1 MTDLEKQLEDRFPEL
16 EILEE
21 RIAELNSLDL
31 STISVSELK
40 NKINDY
46 FPIINY
52 GEVKWDSRYHLF
64 RVRRN
69 LKNQFDK
76 PFVSLKKIGL
86 RPAEGTPFGRAN
98 NENQAVFYG
107 SNEGDLALFES
118 CQNLQDYQRFE
129 PQNFTMGIWKVKDNR
144 KLRLVP
150 IIDSELAQKNR
161 PDIQKISQLSERLIS
176 DQISSKK
183 IIKGSKMI
191 SKFFAE
197 QFAKSEIKSPH
208 DYKISSFF
216 SDYIKKANDLSR
228 IKFDGILYPS
238 VAHKYRAENVA
249 LFPESLDKLEFV
261 KCLSIT
267 CYNFR
272 FDEGKLTKGIIRE
285 GKLSG
290 SDNLIW
296 E

>member
-1 MTDLEKQLEDRFPEL
+1 MTDLEKQLESRFPEIKVL
-16 EILEE
+16 EK

-31 STISVSELK
+31 NKISISELK
-40 NKINDY
+40 DKINNY

-52 GEVKWDSRYHLF
+52 GEVKWDSRYHIF

-69 LKNQFDK
+69 INNKFDE
-76 PFVSLKKIGL
+76 PFKSLEKIGL
-86 RPAEGTPFGRAN
+86 RPADGTPFGRAN

-107 SNEGDLALFES
+107 SHEGDLALFES
-118 CQNLQDYQRFE
+118 CQNLQEFQRFE

-150 IIDSELAQKNR
+150 IIDSELTKKNR
-161 PDIQKISQLSERLIS
+161 PDIQKAIELGDKLIEEQLTSE
-176 DQISSKK
+176 K
-183 IIKGSKMI
+183 IIKGSKLI
-191 SKFFAE
+191 SNFFAE
-197 QFAKSEIKSPH
+197 QFAKSEIKSPN

-216 SDYIKKANDLSR
+216 SDYIKRVNDLSR

-261 KCLSIT
+261 KCLSVT

-285 GKLSG
+285 GKLNG
-290 SDNLIW
+290 TDELVW
-296 E
+296 G